1 MKKVIAINYGYVHY
15 HAGCSG
21 KCDFSDAIGNGRNAT
36 SIRNAVRKHVLATGH
51 ECWIEAGKHTTY
63 KAVEQLRA
71 ADASPRE
78 GSEN

>member
-21 KCDFSDAIGNGRNAT
+21 RCDFSDAIGNGRNAT

-71 ADASPRE
+71 ADTSPRE